1 MIMPTI
7 VLRQRDL
14 FTKRFRNV
22 PTIEPT
28 ELQIHIAVVA
38 RLRLQCR
45 PGVEWWH
52 TPNGP
57 HLRADDDK
65 ENKTDARQGA
75 KLKAMGLRP
84 GVSDLLFAWDD
95 NGRLRMMLLEL
106 KARGRDLSPAQR
118 DFKTSMKAI
127 GAYFE
132 MADTIDEAFRVLR
145 QYRILPR

>member
-1 MIMPTI
+1 
-7 VLRQRDL
+7 
-14 FTKRFRNV
+14 
-22 PTIEPT
+22 
-28 ELQIHIAVVA
+28 VA

-45 PGVEWWH
+45 PGVEFWH
-52 TPNGP
+52 TPNGA
-57 HLRADDDK
+57 HLRTGDEDDVSR
-65 ENKTDARQGA
+65 TDARQGA

-95 NGRLRMMLLEL
+95 NGRLRMLLLEL

-118 DFKTSMKAI
+118 TFKASMKAI

-132 MADTIDEAFRVLR
+132 MADTVDEAVRVLK